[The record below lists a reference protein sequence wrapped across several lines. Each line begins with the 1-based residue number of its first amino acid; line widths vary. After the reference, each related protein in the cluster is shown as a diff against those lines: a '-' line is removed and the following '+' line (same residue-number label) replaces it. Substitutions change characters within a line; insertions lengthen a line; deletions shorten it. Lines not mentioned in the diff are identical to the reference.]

1 MKIPTIY
8 SGPDG
13 ESHFGEVEVSIDG
26 LGKDV
31 PEGGKGPIKV
41 TELHFRNIEST
52 GRLGEV
58 STYHTAPRRQL
69 LFFLHGEVDFA
80 VSSGEK
86 LRRKA
91 GDLML
96 AEDLTGK
103 GHYSIRLSPDL
114 KWVTAWLDPDQEF

>member
-1 MKIPTIY
+1 MKIPNIY
-8 SGPDG
+8 TGPDG

-26 LGKDV
+26 LGKDI

-52 GRLGEV
+52 GNPGGA
-58 STYHTAPRRQL
+58 SPYHTAPQRQL
-69 LFFLHGEVDFA
+69 VFYLKGEVDYF

-91 GDLML
+91 GDMML

-114 KWVTAWLDPDQEF
+114 TWMTAWLEPDQEF